1 MPFVNWRYILFSHN
15 DSDEEM
21 ALARRM
27 AAEIGVDR
35 LSWEITDHPEN
46 MFSRRFMPGTPEHAA
61 IAEEIWDQNNLG
73 NAIPGATPRAQIEV
87 ESSWLASVTRSPLKA
102 KAGEPLVIRTR
113 VTNLSTRAFPAQAT
127 YGRRLVR
134 LGAQLCAEDGTL
146 INRDYERAWLPSH
159 LQAGATIDIPITVTA
174 PDTPGHYLLKFDLV
188 SEGIDWFEK
197 SGSPTTLK
205 PFVVT

>member
-1 MPFVNWRYILFSHN
+1 
-15 DSDEEM
+15 M

-61 IAEEIWDQNNLG
+61 IAHEIWDQNNLG

-174 PDTPGHYLLKFDLV
+174 PEAPGRYLLKFDLV